1 MTGSHVQD
9 KMAHGKDGFAS
20 TLLRKVK
27 AARNDTAEEHTSN
40 SAANAHH
47 KAAARLR
54 RREAQAFAAS
64 IGERKGARVA
74 IVGAGPAGLWLAVL
88 IARKHASFA
97 KGPNGLVITRRHN
110 APTVDV
116 FEKRRPGADER
127 AHGAR
132 SIVLAITQQTSALLN
147 RHLHSPHGFA
157 PISRVGQ
164 IERVLLAE
172 FERYAAAG
180 FGRTRFGEEVSDP
193 DELHA
198 RGYDVVFVAS
208 GRRHVSDAWRAAR
221 GMDSLVDSTSAATV
235 FEFWGATPS
244 SDLWAC
250 AAAAASRPIA
260 PARLFVRPGAD
271 AGRGWIWL
279 VGLPE
284 PLSEKV
290 RRGVQG
296 GAQDGA
302 KSPQKASALKA
313 ALQAV
318 LAEGAGA
325 LPGATATLA
334 ALEVLG
340 TALTPTPLI
349 FAACH

>member
-1 MTGSHVQD
+1 
-9 KMAHGKDGFAS
+9 MAYDGFAL
-20 TLLRKVK
+20 TLRTKVK
-27 AARNDTAEEHTSN
+27 AARNDTVEGHTSN

-74 IVGAGPAGLWLAVL
+74 IVGAGPTGLWLAVL

-116 FEKRRPGADER
+116 FEKREKRRPGADER

-164 IERVLLAE
+164 IESVLLAE

-180 FGRTRFGEEVSDP
+180 FGRTQFGEEVSDP

-208 GRRHVSDAWRAAR
+208 GRRHASDAWRAAR
-221 GMDSLVDSTSAATV
+221 GMESLVDSTSAATV
-235 FEFWGATPS
+235 LEFWGSLPHAS
-244 SDLWAC
+244 SC
-250 AAAAASRPIA
+250 AR
-260 PARLFVRPGAD
+260 ARM
-271 AGRGWIWL
+271 
-279 VGLPE
+279 
-284 PLSEKV
+284 
-290 RRGVQG
+290 RGVAGFGWSACPSRSPKRSVGACKEAPKTARTLPRRRARCRRCCRRCWRRVLVLETAPYRSQG
-296 GAQDGA
+296 PRRR
-302 KSPQKASALKA
+302 SRRSRCSARRSHPRLWPP
-313 ALQAV
+313 L
-318 LAEGAGA
+318 LATES
-325 LPGATATLA
+325 
-334 ALEVLG
+334 
-340 TALTPTPLI
+340 
-349 FAACH
+349 H

>member
-1 MTGSHVQD
+1 
-9 KMAHGKDGFAS
+9 MAYDGFAL
-20 TLLRKVK
+20 TLRTKVK
-27 AARNDTAEEHTSN
+27 AARNDTVEGHTSN

-74 IVGAGPAGLWLAVL
+74 IVGAGPTGLWLAVL

-116 FEKRRPGADER
+116 FEKREKRRPGADER

-164 IERVLLAE
+164 IESVLLAE

-180 FGRTRFGEEVSDP
+180 FGRTQFGEEVSDP

-208 GRRHVSDAWRAAR
+208 GRRHASDAWRAAR
-221 GMDSLVDSTSAATV
+221 GMESLVDSTSAATV
-235 FEFWGATPS
+235 LEFWGATPS
-244 SDLWAC
+244 SDLWAS

-260 PARLFVRPGAD
+260 PARLFMRPGAD

-302 KSPQKASALKA
+302 HTPQKVCALQA
-313 ALQAV
+313 VLQAV

-325 LPGATATLA
+325 RDGAISLPGAAATLE
-334 ALEVLG
+334 ALAVLG
-340 TALTPTPLI
+340 TALTPTPLAT
-349 FAACH
+349 AACH